1 MKIRC
6 EKCEYYFERDDNY
19 LKQKRADPLFKWK
32 KIICDSCICHG
43 LDNKLWVCGLDKEE
57 RVRILAHGLSRYLI
71 DG

>member
-43 LDNKLWVCGLDKEE
+43 LDKEE

-71 DG
+71 GVVTHEYEN